1 MFQSFLNVNTLK
13 IENLNYVP
21 ELKSESSMKSF
32 EHKSKSK
39 TLSRKLESPSLL
51 EVTPHGAAT
60 PKFNNTGLTLTHWLL
75 GSPALSQPRL
85 IKEWKLKAMTQ
96 NHSEICEEISV

>member
-1 MFQSFLNVNTLK
+1 MTKCFKAFSMFSTPK
-13 IENLNYVP
+13 IENINYVP

-39 TLSRKLESPSLL
+39 ILSRKLESPSLL
-51 EVTPHGAAT
+51 EVSPHGAAT

-85 IKEWKLKAMTQ
+85 IKE
-96 NHSEICEEISV
+96 